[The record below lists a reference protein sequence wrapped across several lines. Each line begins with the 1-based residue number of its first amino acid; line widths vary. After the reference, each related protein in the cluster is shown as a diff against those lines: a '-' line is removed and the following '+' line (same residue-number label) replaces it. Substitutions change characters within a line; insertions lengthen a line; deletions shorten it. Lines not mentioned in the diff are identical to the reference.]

1 MKKTRDYYDRRL
13 IEMMDCKPESL
24 AARQGAAFDCFVE
37 LMRENRFP
45 DLRLQFHA
53 LFRVLQDLLRSAE
66 GALSP
71 VSPAGWARTLNLN
84 H

>member
-13 IEMMDCKPESL
+13 LEMMDCKPESL
-24 AARQGAAFDCFVE
+24 AARQSAAFDCFVE

-53 LFRVLQDLLRSAE
+53 LLRVLQDLLRIQQKVHFLRYHQPD
-66 GALSP
+66 GR
-71 VSPAGWARTLNLN
+71 GR
-84 H
+84 